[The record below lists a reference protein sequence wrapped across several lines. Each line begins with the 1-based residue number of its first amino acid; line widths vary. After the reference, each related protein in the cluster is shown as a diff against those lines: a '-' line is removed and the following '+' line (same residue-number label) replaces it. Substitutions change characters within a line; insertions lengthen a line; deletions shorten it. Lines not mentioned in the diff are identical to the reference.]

1 MTQLTASTYQARS
14 RRAAHSFASCIR
26 TLADQL
32 VTVFFWGPQGVS
44 WWQLRIV
51 PSCQQPPNISK
62 HCQYKT
68 NTHAYLGHMLLLMLQ
83 ADEGARPK
91 PRKGIPGL
99 WRCIQVQAGCCHVR
113 GQADGESMGDRW
125 ESMGLM
131 AIIRHDAWWI
141 FMTGDDGKGA
151 CGRCV
156 ADVQPMF
163 NVVHADSFHAGWEI
177 PSACQRCQSECHHVK
192 RALTDLD
199 STCWGFGCRKW

>member
-91 PRKGIPGL
+91 PRKGILGL

-113 GQADGESMGDRW
+113 GQIDGGSMGIDGTHGYYSAWCLMDFYDRRWW
-125 ESMGLM
+125 E
-131 AIIRHDAWWI
+131 
-141 FMTGDDGKGA
+141 
-151 CGRCV
+151 RCV
-156 ADVQPMF
+156 WKVCGWCSA
-163 NVVHADSFHAGWEI
+163 NV
-177 PSACQRCQSECHHVK
+177 
-192 RALTDLD
+192 
-199 STCWGFGCRKW
+199 